1 MKRITTIALFAG
13 IFAVTVG
20 TLSFSGISATSL
32 MVSSLPQ
39 SQENVGML
47 GHVEYKVLDE
57 VGNIKHYMQNDNI
70 VVQTGK
76 DCTARAVFAT
86 GTNPGKCSTTAD
98 FKYIAIGNKTAGTID
113 AAQTTLNGG
122 VCADTTNDGEMA
134 RRAVT
139 PSFTTATGSTG
150 TIVVLDTASVPFTFG
165 ASNATAVADSGVF
178 NADEGSKVGST
189 GQCATLGSAQMF
201 SIQKLNA
208 DTGITVSNG
217 DSLSVK
223 WTITVG

>member
-1 MKRITTIALFAG
+1 MKKITTIALFAS
-13 IFAVTVG
+13 IFAVTIG
-20 TLSFSGISATSL
+20 TLGFSGISATSL
-32 MVSSLPQ
+32 MISSLPQ

-57 VGNIKHYMQNDNI
+57 IGNIKQYMQNDNI

-76 DCTARAVFAT
+76 DCVARAVFLNST
-86 GTNPGKCSTTAD
+86 DPGKCGQNGQ
-98 FKYIAIGNKTAGTID
+98 FRFIAIGNATGGTID
-113 AAQTTLNGG
+113 DAQTNLNGG
-122 VCADTTNDGEMA
+122 VCANSSTDGEMA
-134 RRAVT
+134 RRQVT
-139 PSFTTATGSTG
+139 PTFATAGSGTG
-150 TIVVLDTASVPFTFG
+150 TIVTLDTTSAPFTFG
-165 ASNATAVADSGVF
+165 AGNATAVIDSGVF
-178 NADEGSKVGST
+178 NTDELSKDSEGRCTS
-189 GQCATLGSAQMF
+189 LGGAQMF